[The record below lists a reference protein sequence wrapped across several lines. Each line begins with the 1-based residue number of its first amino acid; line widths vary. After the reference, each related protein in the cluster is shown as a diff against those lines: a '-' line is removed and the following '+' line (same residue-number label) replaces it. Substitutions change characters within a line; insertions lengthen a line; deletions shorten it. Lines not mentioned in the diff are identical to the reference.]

1 MTFTFTMDAFP
12 DYLKFD
18 KSHKVLAAMQIVDEE
33 ATASD
38 EKRTCGE
45 TGPEISTQAVMSMA
59 VKSEPTKATTGTS
72 TTTTTTPTTK
82 TLM

>member
-1 MTFTFTMDAFP
+1 MDAFP

-18 KSHKVLAAMQIVDEE
+18 KSHKVLAAMQIVDEGV
-33 ATASD
+33 AVAD
-38 EKRTCGE
+38 EQRTCGE
-45 TGPEISTQAVMSMA
+45 SGPEINTQAIMNMA
-59 VKSEPTKATTGTS
+59 VKSESTKATTGTS

>member
-1 MTFTFTMDAFP
+1 MDAFP

-18 KSHKVLAAMQIVDEE
+18 KSHKVLAAMQIVDEDV
-33 ATASD
+33 AVAD
-38 EKRTCGE
+38 EQRTCGE
-45 TGPEISTQAVMSMA
+45 SGPEIGARSVMSMS

>member
-1 MTFTFTMDAFP
+1 MDAFP

-33 ATASD
+33 AAVAD
-38 EKRTCGE
+38 EQRTCGA
-45 TGPEISTQAVMSMA
+45 TGPEIGTRSVMSMS

-82 TLM
+82 TLV

>member
-1 MTFTFTMDAFP
+1 MDAFP

-18 KSHKVLAAMQIVDEE
+18 KSHKVLAAMQIVDED
-33 ATASD
+33 AAVAD

-45 TGPEISTQAVMSMA
+45 SGPEISTQAVMSMA
-59 VKSEPTKATTGTS
+59 VKSEPTKATT
-72 TTTTTTPTTK
+72 TTTTPTTK